1 MTIRVDSF
9 SLCTFG
15 AGETKE
21 KNKPAAVKAAEK
33 SKPAEAAK
41 QAQTA
46 KQAETAPEKEVCPA
60 MQSDC
65 GGEKPSM
72 QEGAAELIKALA
84 DRFGLTALTPAE
96 ALTQLRDMW
105 DREDAEALSA
115 RGQQEAQRLQR
126 AKELTHRLEEEAQQ
140 AMDTYPAMDLRQEL
154 EDPLFLRLVKAD
166 VPVKRAYET
175 VHLDDIL
182 GELAAREREKAQK
195 EITDNI
201 RKRGMRP
208 FENGI
213 AAHGGIT
220 LRSDVSRLTREQRE
234 DYARRAARGEEI
246 TFRR

>member
-1 MTIRVDSF
+1 MTIRIDTF

-15 AGETKE
+15 TGENRE

-33 SKPAEAAK
+33 TKPAEAEKAAQAAK
-41 QAQTA
+41 QAVA
-46 KQAETAPEKEVCPA
+46 APEKKACPG
-60 MQSDC
+60 MQPDC
-65 GGEKPSM
+65 GMAKP
-72 QEGAAELIKALA
+72 AEQDGTADLVKALA
-84 DRFGLTALTPAE
+84 DRFGLTALSPAE
-96 ALTQLRDMW
+96 ALTELRALW

-115 RGQQEAQRLQR
+115 RGQQETQRLQR

-140 AMDTYPAMDLRQEL
+140 AMDTYPALDLMQEL

-182 GELAAREREKAQK
+182 SELAAREREKAQK

>member
-1 MTIRVDSF
+1 MTIRVDSY
-9 SLCTFG
+9 SLCTFD
-15 AGETKE
+15 AGENKE
-21 KNKPAAVKAAEK
+21 KNKSAAAKSAEK
-33 SKPAEAAK
+33 TKL
-41 QAQTA
+41 AQTA
-46 KQAETAPEKEVCPA
+46 EPAETVSDKEVCAPEQPCSGEVKPA
-60 MQSDC
+60 LQD
-65 GGEKPSM
+65 GT
-72 QEGAAELIKALA
+72 ADLIKALA
-84 DRFGLTALTPAE
+84 DRYGLTVFTPAE
-96 ALTQLRDMW
+96 ALTELRAMW

-115 RGQQEAQRLQR
+115 RGQQETQRLQR

-140 AMDTYPAMDLRQEL
+140 AMGTYPALDLMQEL
-154 EDPLFLRLVKAD
+154 ENPLFLRLVKAD

-182 GELAAREREKAQK
+182 SELAAREREKAHK

-201 RKRGMRP
+201 RIRGMRP
-208 FENGI
+208 PENGI